1 MPGQLP
7 ADFFWRIDD
16 DGDEVFYWAPRLVVH
31 IDDGGF
37 AKVGGIV
44 IHNLNRAARSS
55 T

>member
-7 ADFFWRIDD
+7 ADFFSRIDD
-16 DGDEVFYWAPRLVVH
+16 DGDEVFYSAPRLVVH

>member
-7 ADFFWRIDD
+7 ADFFRRIDD
-16 DGDEVFYWAPRLVVH
+16 DDDEVFYSAPQLVVH

-37 AKVGGIV
+37 AKVAGIV